1 MIPLHPRLKPHA
13 RMIHHFRFLIPL
25 LPKDDDGL
33 SPLHYYDSA
42 IQIARNSMRELREEE
57 FEIGMLNAEKIER
70 CLEECKEEMLL
81 SDDDTT
87 KLDDAFSSE

>member
-1 MIPLHPRLKPHA
+1 
-13 RMIHHFRFLIPL
+13 
-25 LPKDDDGL
+25 
-33 SPLHYYDSA
+33 
-42 IQIARNSMRELREEE
+42 MRELREEE